1 MVQIRPAAAQEL
13 KRLLRRHTTP
23 GTDAEPQVYLT
34 LEPGGCADWTYR
46 LSAAA
51 LSTQTKTALTCGDL
65 SLAVPIDQLDL
76 VKDLTIDYAED
87 LMGGGFRFVNPV
99 AQRTCGC
106 GNAFALNAEA
116 PVAQDCT
123 AVHLPT
129 PLSDP
134 ESDEE
139 MLQTLGS

>member
-1 MVQIRPAAAQEL
+1 MVQIRPAAVQEL
-13 KRLLRRHTTP
+13 KRLLHRHTP
-23 GTDAEPQVYLT
+23 QGTDAEPQVYLT

-46 LSAAA
+46 LTAAA
-51 LSTQTKTALTCGDL
+51 VSPQARTPLACGDI
-65 SLAVPIDQLDL
+65 SLAVLIDQVDL

-87 LMGGGFRFVNPV
+87 LMGGGFRFVNPL

-106 GNAFALNAEA
+106 GNAFALSADA

-129 PLSDP
+129 P
-134 ESDEE
+134 
-139 MLQTLGS
+139 